1 MGSVFFDPYREG
13 KSECDDYTY
22 RANYPGEPRY
32 MTSRRSRGR
41 RLVMPTPRALVVDEN
56 CISSWSS

>member
-1 MGSVFFDPYREG
+1 MGSVFFNPYHQG

-22 RANYPGEPRY
+22 RANCPGEPRP

-41 RLVMPTPRALVVDEN
+41 RLAMPAPRALVVDEN
-56 CISSWSS
+56 CIPSCSS

>member
-1 MGSVFFDPYREG
+1 MGSVFFNPHREG

-22 RANYPGEPRY
+22 RANCPGEPHP

-41 RLVMPTPRALVVDEN
+41 RLAVATPRALVVNEN
-56 CISSWSS
+56 RIPSCSS